1 MINLTE
7 EQQKQALAKYRALR
21 AQINQENQ
29 TIINQRQ
36 THNNILKKR
45 CAPRIVTPIKRHL
58 CSVCGETIIEQQK
71 AWYTPGRIAAKSSR
85 CSDPAFTQSKYT
97 CLRCKP
103 AEANKP

>member
-1 MINLTE
+1 MINLTK
-7 EQQKQALAKYRALR
+7 EQQEQALQKYRALR

-29 TIINQRQ
+29 TLKTIRQ
-36 THNNILKKR
+36 TYNNTMKKR
-45 CAPRIVTPIKRHL
+45 CAPRIVTPTKRHN

-71 AWYTPGRIAAKSSR
+71 AWYTPGRIAAKSAR

-103 AEANKP
+103 AEADKP

>member
-1 MINLTE
+1 MIHLTK
-7 EQQKQALAKYRALR
+7 EQQEQALQKYRALR

-29 TIINQRQ
+29 TLKTTRQ
-36 THNNILKKR
+36 THNNTIKKR
-45 CAPRIVTPIKRHL
+45 SAPRIVTPTKRHL